1 MWVTAVSGCGLTSS
15 ARFDDRQTL
24 FIVPAAE
31 HGESFLG
38 IVSEFL
44 RLGGHWKTYWTIVK
58 PPA

>member
-1 MWVTAVSGCGLTSS
+1 VPLSVDPNRFGQ
-15 ARFDDRQTL
+15 FDDRQTL
-24 FIVPAAE
+24 FVVPAAE

>member
-1 MWVTAVSGCGLTSS
+1 VPLSVDPNRFGE
-15 ARFDDRQTL
+15 FDDRQTL